1 MTPTPPSILEIDLN
15 AIAANWRALAARH
28 PGQTAA
34 VVKADAYGL
43 GAAAIVQKLFA
54 AGCTN
59 FFTAHLEEALAIRPL
74 IRTANLMVLHGILP
88 GEAAIFAEHNVIP
101 VISSIPELAQWSA
114 EAKFRSRVLP
124 AFLQFDTGMS
134 RLGLSP
140 AEFTY
145 LREHPA
151 LLSGVAVTH
160 IMTHLVNAERPT
172 DEMNEMQLKRIQN
185 IKMHFPKT
193 KLSLAN
199 SSGLFLEQKFASDLA
214 RPGAAIY
221 GLNPTPGRPN
231 PMQTTIRLLGR
242 ILAIRTI
249 ETGTPVGYNG
259 IWTAPRTSRIATVA
273 VGYADGYFR
282 RLGNR
287 TAGYVIKD
295 FDVHPAPLVGRVS
308 MDLTTF
314 DITGIPNVE
323 IGDVLEL
330 IGQNATPDDLALA
343 ATSNGYEILTSLG
356 KRFHRQY
363 TGAF

>member
-1 MTPTPPSILEIDLN
+1 
-15 AIAANWRALAARH
+15 
-28 PGQTAA
+28 
-34 VVKADAYGL
+34 
-43 GAAAIVQKLFA
+43 
-54 AGCTN
+54 
-59 FFTAHLEEALAIRPL
+59 
-74 IRTANLMVLHGILP
+74 
-88 GEAAIFAEHNVIP
+88 
-101 VISSIPELAQWSA
+101 
-114 EAKFRSRVLP
+114 
-124 AFLQFDTGMS
+124 
-134 RLGLSP
+134 
-140 AEFTY
+140 
-145 LREHPA
+145 
-151 LLSGVAVTH
+151 
-160 IMTHLVNAERPT
+160 MTHLVNAERPT
-172 DEMNEMQLKRIQN
+172 DEMNELQLKRIQN

-193 KLSLAN
+193 RLSLAN
-199 SSGLFLEQKFASDLA
+199 SSGLFLDPKFASDLA

-242 ILAIRTI
+242 IIAIRTI
-249 ETGTPVGYNG
+249 ETGTAVGYNG

-287 TAGYVIKD
+287 TAGYFVKG

-330 IGQNATPDDLALA
+330 IGKNATPDDLALA